1 MPRQALIVILAVV
14 LWALSPEPALWAA
27 AAAYLLSWALV
38 NALLVWKRDALDF
51 QVNRVVLVVLVAAML
66 ALPARTLWARYGD
79 LVEVETLTGVFSRS
93 AERYHLERT
102 PAVFPRIV
110 FSDHPQLFYV
120 HAPGAE
126 SASLRLGPDAEAVDG
141 TALGHGL
148 FRMRYDP
155 RSHGEASATDG
166 PMHASITVDGAT
178 TEREVRHVRP
188 LPHPRWLRASPNRM
202 LAATTSEES
211 DEVIVVNREGLVRR
225 VAVDDGPAD
234 CAFLD
239 DHRIAVSHR
248 FGPDVLVIDVE
259 TGETLRRVPVLP
271 HQGHLAASPDGS
283 ALAVVVAGEEPG
295 VFVVDAAAGSV
306 REFVA
311 GDADWLAFGANAET
325 LIVSSRGAATLEKWA
340 FEGGRRRVTRIDLGR
355 PALSLSV
362 DSEGDRAIVVTTD
375 YRGDGERHFGNHFVQ
390 DQLLTVDIE
399 SFAVVDQTRTA
410 LRTPRQG
417 SAGDV
422 DSCLSPL
429 EVDVLAGGAAR
440 VAFAGSD
447 EVAVIRGA
455 GDPRRDVLST
465 ADIPLSAPHGVATFA
480 DGSFAVTSP
489 SDGRIGVF
497 SASNEL
503 RTLVALAPDDRELL
517 AEAPEALKRRMGE
530 RSFYEG
536 TRAGIACQ
544 SCHPGGGT
552 DRVMRNI
559 GGRRLGPTLS
569 ARGLA
574 GTAPFLRDGSYP
586 RLRDL
591 NHLAETLFRG
601 YRRARPGRP
610 ETLEAYVEALPRE
623 PSRALFV
630 GQDRDLDR
638 ERRGVAAFVRA
649 GCPTCHSFPAFTN
662 LSQSPLGALFPRRS
676 EVLGA
681 DASLDVPSL
690 LTVGR
695 GGPFLMDGRAESLE
709 AVLQEENRD
718 NRHGNTRALD
728 DTELSDLVFFLEAL

>member
-1 MPRQALIVILAVV
+1 
-14 LWALSPEPALWAA
+14 
-27 AAAYLLSWALV
+27 
-38 NALLVWKRDALDF
+38 
-51 QVNRVVLVVLVAAML
+51 
-66 ALPARTLWARYGD
+66 
-79 LVEVETLTGVFSRS
+79 
-93 AERYHLERT
+93 
-102 PAVFPRIV
+102 
-110 FSDHPQLFYV
+110 
-120 HAPGAE
+120 
-126 SASLRLGPDAEAVDG
+126 
-141 TALGHGL
+141 
-148 FRMRYDP
+148 
-155 RSHGEASATDG
+155 
-166 PMHASITVDGAT
+166 
-178 TEREVRHVRP
+178 
-188 LPHPRWLRASPNRM
+188 M